1 MARKLLVLF
10 AFILVVS
17 CGVVKKKTSYSEKRK
32 VSVAATSETP
42 ESTSSTENAEDS
54 EIEERYPE
62 KVENIITTAMSFAG
76 VRYKYGGASRKG
88 MDCSGLLYVAFGQH
102 NIALPRVSYHMANEG
117 KRIKVHNVTRGD
129 LLFFKT
135 SKRGKKINHVGLVVA
150 VEDDEIKFI
159 HSTSSRGVIISSLRE
174 GFWNY
179 SFVKATRV
187 L

>member
-1 MARKLLVLF
+1 MTRNLF
-10 AFILVVS
+10 ALFVFISVAS
-17 CGVVKKKTSYSEKRK
+17 CGVVKKTTSYSEQRK
-32 VSVAATSETP
+32 VSVAATSEEP
-42 ESTSSTENAEDS
+42 ERSTTNEITEVFVNE
-54 EIEERYPE
+54 EIHVE
-62 KVENIITTAMSFAG
+62 KAENIINTAMSFTG
-76 VRYKYGGASRKG
+76 VRYKFGGTSRNG
-88 MDCSGLLYVAFGQH
+88 MDCSGLLYVSFGEH
-102 NIALPRVSYHMANEG
+102 DIALPRVSYHMANEG
-117 KRIKVHNVTRGD
+117 RRIKVHKVSRGD

-179 SFVKATRV
+179 AFVKATRV